1 MKKREKQQIARQV
14 IIGLYKK
21 EKEHEMHKLKK
32 SEVSGEQ
39 FKCWK
44 KKIKN

>member
-1 MKKREKQQIARQV
+1 
-14 IIGLYKK
+14 
-21 EKEHEMHKLKK
+21 MHKPKR

-44 KKIKN
+44 KKIKKLDRETKAIQA